1 MATSHT
7 EISPARQRRS
17 MVGAFVGTAIEWYD
31 FYIFGTAAALV
42 FGRVFYP
49 DVAPGAAL
57 LASFTTFWV
66 GFLMRPVGGL
76 VFGHFGDK
84 LGRKNVLV
92 ITLVLMGV
100 ATTLIGLLPTF
111 AQIGMLAPILLVVL
125 RGLQGFAVGGEW
137 GGAVLLSTEN
147 ARPEKKG
154 LAGAWVQQGSPAGS
168 ILATLMFLLVGLLP
182 DEQFISWGWRIP
194 FLVSAI
200 LVAVGLV
207 IRLKVEE
214 SPDFV
219 AAKQKQEV
227 VSAPVLV
234 ALRTAPIFIGL
245 GVLASVMGISNAYF
259 SNTFLLSWTT
269 GSLGLDR
276 QLMLN
281 ILLGMAVLQF
291 IWQPIAAKIAER
303 FGIARVMLTGLV
315 FSVLLTVPYFLA
327 IQAGIPSVDSRHA
340 LRHDPRQHGL
350 LRAAGHIPG
359 VGLPRP
365 HSVLGCLTRLPVV
378 RHGVRR
384 FDPAGRAVDPELQR
398 RQRLGGRGVLR
409 RDDPRHDR
417 RRVGSAASDR
427 AAGGAGER
435 GLTCI
440 STRSSPTPASAPS
453 TPSGRS
459 RTASARWAAASS
471 VSTTT
476 CMAWMPTASSIS
488 AGSRCSPDST
498 TRTITSR

>member
-57 LASFTTFWV
+57 LASFATFWV

-92 ITLVLMGV
+92 ITLIMMGA

-182 DEQFISWGWRIP
+182 DEQFLSWGWRIP
-194 FLVSAI
+194 FLLSAI
-200 LVAVGLV
+200 LVVVGLV

-219 AAKQKQEV
+219 AAKQNQEV

-327 IQAGIPSVDSRHA
+327 IQAASPLWITVTLYATILGSTAYYALLATFLASAFPARIRYSGVSLAYQLCATVFGGSTPLVAQWILNSSGGSVWA
-340 LRHDPRQHGL
+340 VAVFYAVMILITIG
-350 LRAAGHIPG
+350 G
-359 VGLPRP
+359 VWG
-365 HSVLGCLTRLPVV
+365 
-378 RHGVRR
+378 
-384 FDPAGRAVDPELQR
+384 LQR
-398 RQRLGGRGVLR
+398 QIVRQAERET
-409 RDDPRHDR
+409 
-417 RRVGSAASDR
+417 AA
-427 AAGGAGER
+427 
-435 GLTCI
+435 
-440 STRSSPTPASAPS
+440 
-453 TPSGRS
+453 
-459 RTASARWAAASS
+459 
-471 VSTTT
+471 
-476 CMAWMPTASSIS
+476 
-488 AGSRCSPDST
+488 
-498 TRTITSR
+498 